1 MRKLDGKIALIT
13 GGNSGIGLAT
23 VKELVKEEAYVFI
36 TKRRDPELAPA
47 VKDIGRSVK
56 DVQGDVAKLRDLDRL
71 FAQIAT
77 AVVLLASEAA
87 ATSPDRNCSWM
98 VASHDCRGPKP
109 GPASS
114 WLVGKGFHSPAI
126 HRLGP
131 STSP

>member
-77 AVVLLASEAA
+77 AVVFLASED
-87 ATSPDRNCSWM
+87 S
-98 VASHDCRGPKP
+98 SHITGSELFVDG
-109 GPASS
+109 GIA
-114 WLVGKGFHSPAI
+114 
-126 HRLGP
+126 RL
-131 STSP
+131 